1 MSLIKIILV
10 DDHKLVRQGMRSLLE
25 ATPNYT
31 VIGEAGNGPQ
41 ALQMIEEL
49 SPDIAIM
56 DVMMPELNGIEV
68 SKIVQQKGLKTKLIF
83 LSMHANITYVV
94 RALQSG
100 AKGYVLKDADFSEIQ
115 QAIQNAIEGKRYL
128 STAIASEVLD
138 VFINADGDKKDGLEI
153 LSNREREILQH
164 IAEGK
169 SNAAIAEKL
178 ALSVRTVESHRA
190 HIMAKMHFN
199 SQADLV
205 RCAIQQGLIAP

>member
-205 RCAIQQGLIAP
+205 RCAIQQGFIAP